1 MALIATLMSQL
12 EIDRESIEAFLDDA
26 PKKYK
31 VYQIPK
37 RRLGYRT
44 IAHPAKMLKRYQRA
58 FLRAYPLPFHPRA
71 MAYITGRSIKCNAM
85 LHREQPYLLKMDFQ
99 NFFNSIT
106 PVALIEMIKKVSK
119 DAKLPLTQE
128 ERESLSAL
136 NRVVIEER
144 IWFKKLLFWS
154 KSRTINRHLML
165 SIGAPTSPSLSNLY
179 LYLFD
184 HLITTF
190 CDQHQIIYSRYADDL
205 FFSTHIREQLWGIP
219 DKVNEI
225 LQKEYRNILQINEG
239 KTLFASKK
247 GGRFVTG
254 ITINN
259 ENELSLGRARK
270 RYIKHL
276 VHQFM
281 LENLSREDI
290 DHLKGLLAFSQDIE
304 PLFIER
310 LAQKYSPEI
319 LQEIKEYQY
328 GV

>member
-1 MALIATLMSQL
+1 MTQL
-12 EIDRESIEAFLDDA
+12 EIDRESIEAFLYDA

-44 IAHPAKMLKRYQRA
+44 IAHPAKMLKTYQRT
-58 FLRAYPLPFHPRA
+58 FLRAYPLPFHHRA
-71 MAYITGRSIKCNAM
+71 MAYIPLRSIKCNAM
-85 LHREQPYLLKMDFQ
+85 LHQEQPYLLKMDFQ

-106 PVALIEMIKKVSK
+106 PVALIEMIKKLSK
-119 DAKLPLTQE
+119 DSTLPFTVE
-128 ERESLSAL
+128 EQKSLLAL
-136 NRVVIEER
+136 NRVIKEER

-165 SIGAPTSPSLSNLY
+165 SVGAPTSPSLSNLY

-190 CDQHQIIYSRYADDL
+190 CDQQQIIYSRYADDL
-205 FFSTHIREQLWGIP
+205 FFSTHIAEQLWGIP
-219 DKVNEI
+219 NKVREI
-225 LQKEYRNILQINEG
+225 LRAGYRDILQINEG

-247 GGRFVTG
+247 KGRFVTG

-259 ENELSLGRARK
+259 DNELSLGRARK

-276 VHQFM
+276 VHQFA
-281 LENLSREDI
+281 LKNLSREDI
-290 DHLKGLLAFSQDIE
+290 DHLKGLLAYSQHIE
-304 PLFIER
+304 PIFIER

-319 LQEIKEYQY
+319 LQMIKEYQY
-328 GV
+328 ES